1 MGKKLNV
8 PSVTGLN
15 IEGVPFG
22 VVVFLQAVQD
32 ALNTLDNSVV
42 YKDDVT
48 VNVGSPKLRAL
59 SAQGQSFSVPNVGNV
74 ASGEDYAVLVS
85 NTRAILDDLNGLRS
99 EVTQLK
105 NQIKGS

>member
-1 MGKKLNV
+1 MGRKLNV

-22 VVVFLQAVQD
+22 VVVFLQSVQD
-32 ALNTLDNSVV
+32 ALTTIDNNVV
-42 YKDDVT
+42 YKDDIT
-48 VNVGSPKLRAL
+48 VNIGSPKLRAL
-59 SAQGQSFSVPNVGNV
+59 SAQGQTFSVSGVNV
-74 ASGEDYAVLVS
+74 ASGDDYVAHVVNS
-85 NTRAILDDLNGLRS
+85 RTILEDLNALRA

>member
-32 ALNTLDNSVV
+32 ALNTIDNNTV
-42 YKDDVT
+42 YKDAVT
-48 VNVGSPKLRAL
+48 VNIGTPKLRAIR
-59 SAQGQSFSVPNVGNV
+59 AQGQAFSVSGVNL
-74 ASGEDYAVLVS
+74 ASGDDFATLVTD
-85 NTRAILDDLNGLRS
+85 TRTMLEDLNTLRV
-99 EVTQLK
+99 EVNQLK
-105 NQIKGS
+105 SQIKGS

>member
-15 IEGVPFG
+15 IEGIPFG

-32 ALNTLDNSVV
+32 ALNTIDSNVV

-48 VNVGSPKLRAL
+48 VNIDRPKLRAL
-59 SAQGQSFSVPNVGNV
+59 SAQGQTFSVSGVNL
-74 ASGEDYAVLVS
+74 ASGDDYAALIV
-85 NTRAILDDLNGLRS
+85 NTRAILEDLNALRS

-105 NQIKGS
+105 NQLKGS